1 MRKYSIKNFFIV
13 FVSMISAI
21 LLFSIISD
29 RKPFEGS
36 GLTLITGVLV
46 AMLAYLITALLTPK
60 EKLEKE
66 VNEEKRRNDERY
78 LLNKWKISYF
88 FTAILAIL
96 IPFTLAFLNYNNI
109 SVISIKSLAIIFVI
123 VFLLYI
129 IILQFYKKNKCFILF
144 KLLKMLH
151 CK

>member
-1 MRKYSIKNFFIV
+1 MRKYSIKKFFIV

-46 AMLAYLITALLTPK
+46 AVLAYLITALLTPK

-66 VNEEKRRNDERY
+66 VNEEKEEMMKDIYSTKEKF
-78 LLNKWKISYF
+78 LIS
-88 FTAILAIL
+88 
-96 IPFTLAFLNYNNI
+96 
-109 SVISIKSLAIIFVI
+109 SW
-123 VFLLYI
+123 
-129 IILQFYKKNKCFILF
+129 
-144 KLLKMLH
+144 
-151 CK
+151 

>member
-1 MRKYSIKNFFIV
+1 MRKYSIKKFFIV

-46 AMLAYLITALLTPK
+46 AVLAYLITALLTPK

-78 LLNKWKISYF
+78 LLNKGKISYF
-88 FTAILAIL
+88 FMVILAIL
-96 IPFTLAFLNYNNI
+96 IPFTLAFLNYDNV

-129 IILQFYKKNKCFILF
+129 IILQFYKKNKCFIRF
-144 KLLKMLH
+144 KLLKIHALI
-151 CK
+151 